1 MTTFTKPVLRE
12 LRNQLD
18 AILNSNGIDGYTFEV
33 GNCSYS
39 GGEATFKLKVLIK
52 GGKSVEEQDLE
63 QMAELSNLDTEK
75 VAPLQGM
82 MVKLPEMRPYR
93 ELGSVEGLV
102 KTVGCDGYGRP
113 IVTITT
119 RLDGQDVK
127 CIASDAGLDKIAHL
141 AVSKVIR
148 GLRVRIH
155 GVLFYKTPAFLGHI
169 EVDRTELFLA
179 EDELPNIDELID
191 KEFTGGLSSVE
202 FIKQVRADV

>member
-18 AILNSNGIDGYTFEV
+18 AILKSNGIDGYTFEV

-82 MVKLPEMRPYR
+82 MVKLVGYNAKAYRRPWI
-93 ELGSVEGLV
+93 V
-102 KTVGCDGYGRP
+102 KASSNGKRYGIDGDTAYMLFG
-113 IVTITT
+113 I
-119 RLDGQDVK
+119 
-127 CIASDAGLDKIAHL
+127 IAE
-141 AVSKVIR
+141 VS
-148 GLRVRIH
+148 
-155 GVLFYKTPAFLGHI
+155 
-169 EVDRTELFLA
+169 
-179 EDELPNIDELID
+179 
-191 KEFTGGLSSVE
+191 
-202 FIKQVRADV
+202 